1 MHYAPLLLTQRLK
14 LRAVGGFWAKVT
26 KSGMA
31 RPRALGHFYC
41 RIRHRA
47 PPDRSVTPRDPGGP
61 QSWGLPKA
69 GLCNYFPMS
78 CLSPLVSWQL
88 PVRPQL
94 RRAAGVR
101 GSLG

>member
-47 PPDRSVTPRDPGGP
+47 PPD
-61 QSWGLPKA
+61 
-69 GLCNYFPMS
+69 
-78 CLSPLVSWQL
+78 PLKN
-88 PVRPQL
+88 
-94 RRAAGVR
+94 
-101 GSLG
+101 